1 MTALESL
8 SDHRVIFFNGPRHSG
23 KDTAALY
30 CEKALGASHFKQS
43 KPLKAAVQ
51 VFYDLTDEEVAHLES
66 IKTQP
71 SDLLFGKSYVEAQ
84 ISLSEDWAKW
94 FHADEAIFGKLSAR
108 RLRRRSFLS
117 RLVVCSDSGF
127 ASEALPIID
136 QFGADNVLLVRVHRD
151 GKTYAGDSRGYISL
165 PRIISVDVENN
176 GTIEEYHAHIH
187 QLAVNWLEGSE
198 WFA

>member
-1 MTALESL
+1 MTASPLT
-8 SDHRVIFFNGPRHSG
+8 DNRVILFNGPRHSG

-30 CEKALGASHFKQS
+30 CQKALGASHFKQS
-43 KPLKAAVQ
+43 KPLKAALKA
-51 VFYDLTDEEVAHLES
+51 FYSLTDAEVEHLES

-84 ISLSEDWAKW
+84 ISLSEDWAKR
-94 FHADEAIFGKLSAR
+94 FHADEAIFGKLAAR
-108 RLRRRSFLS
+108 RLRNRPFLS

-127 ASEALPIID
+127 APEALPIID
-136 QFGADNVLLVRVHRD
+136 QFCADNVLLVRVHRE

-165 PRIISVDVENN
+165 PGIVSVDIENN

-187 QLAVNWLEGSE
+187 QLAVNWLNSSE
-198 WFA
+198 WFG